1 MFRSL
6 SHSFRSYYIMTDQII
21 QKTNTN
27 EVWCKDGIVH
37 YTITAPVDENEA
49 IRLDTAGEEFV
60 NKGEATFVL
69 IDIEQSQQF
78 SSAARKVWVKF
89 LQNQKIKK
97 TAIFG
102 GNVFVRTLASFV
114 IAAAGKA
121 NIKFFETEQQALD
134 WILS

>member
-1 MFRSL
+1 
-6 SHSFRSYYIMTDQII
+6 MTDQET

-27 EVWCKDGIVH
+27 EVWCKDGIVR
-37 YTITAPVDENEA
+37 YTIAAPVDEKEA
-49 IRLDTAGEEFV
+49 IRLDTVGEEFV
-60 NKGEATFVL
+60 NKGEASFIV

-78 SSAARKVWVKF
+78 SSAARKIWVKF

-121 NIKFFETEQQALD
+121 SIKFFGTEKEAID
-134 WILS
+134 WIHS

>member
-1 MFRSL
+1 MA
-6 SHSFRSYYIMTDQII
+6 DQNT

-27 EVWCKDGIVH
+27 DVWCKDGIVH
-37 YTITAPVDENEA
+37 YVIAAPVDEKEA
-49 IRLDTAGEEFV
+49 IRLDTVGEEFI
-60 NKGEATFVL
+60 NKGEALFVL
-69 IDIEQSQQF
+69 IDIEQSQEF
-78 SSAARKVWVKF
+78 SSAARKIWVKF
-89 LQNQKIKK
+89 LQNSKIKK

-134 WILS
+134 WLRS

>member
-1 MFRSL
+1 
-6 SHSFRSYYIMTDQII
+6 MTDQDT
-21 QKTNTN
+21 QTVNANK
-27 EVWCKDGIVH
+27 VWCKDGIVH

-49 IRLDTAGEEFV
+49 TRLDTVGEEFI
-60 NKGEATFVL
+60 NKGEASFVL

-89 LQNQKIKK
+89 LQNPKIKK

-134 WILS
+134 WMHS